1 MKIVVLDGFTLNPG
15 DNPWAGVESQGDF
28 TVYDRT
34 PADQILERSAGADII
49 LTNKTPL
56 TAETLAQLP
65 DLKFIAVLATG
76 FNVIDIAAARER
88 NIPVSNVPIYGTDS
102 VAQFVFA
109 ILLELCHN
117 VALHDNLVK
126 EGAWTNQ
133 PDFCFW
139 KTPLIELTGKTMGIV
154 GFGRIGRRTGALAA
168 AFGMKVVAHDLY
180 KGDAPDIENFEW
192 VEMDELFKQAD
203 VVSLHCPQTADNVG
217 FVNEALLKTMKPTS
231 FLINTSRGPLI
242 DQDDLAA
249 ALNSGT
255 LAGAGVDV
263 VLTEPIAADNPLL
276 KAKNCLITPHI
287 AWATLE
293 ARQRLMQ
300 TTVENVAG
308 FIGGSPI
315 NVVN

>member
-15 DNPWAGVESQGDF
+15 DNPWTGVESQGEF

-34 PADQILERSAGADII
+34 PTEKILERCAGADIV

-56 TAETLAQLP
+56 TAETIAQLP
-65 DLKFIAVLATG
+65 DLKFISVLATG
-76 FNVIDIAAARER
+76 FNVVDIAEAKKR

-117 VALHDNLVK
+117 VALHDKLVK
-126 EGAWTNQ
+126 EGAWTAIE
-133 PDFCFW
+133 DFCFW
-139 KTPLIELTGKTMGIV
+139 KTPLVELTGKTMGIV
-154 GFGRIGRRTGALAA
+154 GFGRIGRRTAALAA
-168 AFGMKVVAHDLY
+168 AFGMKVLAHDLY
-180 KGDAPDIENFEW
+180 QGDAPDYDGFEW
-192 VEMDELFKQAD
+192 VGIDELFERSD
-203 VVSLHCPQTADNVG
+203 VVSLHCPLTPENTG
-217 FVNEALLKTMKPTS
+217 FVNQALLKKMKPSS

-242 DQDDLAA
+242 DQNDLAEALSAGTLAA
-249 ALNSGT
+249 AGL
-255 LAGAGVDV
+255 DV
-263 VLTEPIAADNPLL
+263 VAVEPIEAGNPLL
-276 KAKNCLITPHI
+276 KTKNCLITPHI

-308 FIGGSPI
+308 FIEGSPI

>member
-15 DNPWAGVESQGDF
+15 DNPWAGVEKLGEL
-28 TVYDRT
+28 TVYERT
-34 PADQILERSAGADII
+34 PADKIVERCAGAEIV

-56 TAETLAQLP
+56 SAETLAQLP
-65 DLKFIAVLATG
+65 DLKFISVLATG
-76 FNVIDIAAARER
+76 FNVVDVAEARKR

-109 ILLELCHN
+109 ILLQLCHN
-117 VALHDNLVK
+117 VALHDELVK
-126 EGAWTNQ
+126 DGAWTVIE
-133 PDFCFW
+133 DFCFW
-139 KTPLIELTGKTMGIV
+139 KTPLIELRGKTMGIV
-154 GFGRIGRRTGALAA
+154 GFGRIGRRTAALAD
-168 AFGMKVVAHDLY
+168 AFGMKVLAYDLHQ
-180 KGDAPDIENFEW
+180 GDAPDYEGFEW
-192 VEMDELFKQAD
+192 AEVEDLFQRSD
-203 VVSLHCPQTADNVG
+203 VVSLHCPLTPENGG
-217 FVNEALLKTMKPTS
+217 FVDKSLLGQMKPSS
-231 FLINTSRGPLI
+231 FLINTSRGPLVNE
-242 DQDDLAA
+242 DDLAE
-249 ALNSGT
+249 ALNAGK

-263 VLTEPIAADNPLL
+263 VSVEPIKAENPLL

-308 FIGGSPI
+308 FLQGSPI